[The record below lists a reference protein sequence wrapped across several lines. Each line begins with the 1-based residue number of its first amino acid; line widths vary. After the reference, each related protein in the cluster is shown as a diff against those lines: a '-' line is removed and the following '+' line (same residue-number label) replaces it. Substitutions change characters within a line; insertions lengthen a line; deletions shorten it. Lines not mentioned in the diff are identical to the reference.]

1 MNQVN
6 YLDPK
11 WLRPRIIVDIL
22 DEILSR
28 ELEPEEWIGMDEFNI
43 GFFEDGRAVIE
54 LMDTWGRFVY
64 ATVQEYGDHYYVK
77 IIGGS
82 PEIISKILFKE
93 YEIPKKEVEERVRIV
108 LE

>member
-1 MNQVN
+1 MDHVN

-22 DEILSR
+22 DETLSR
-28 ELEPEEWIGMDEFNI
+28 ELEPEEWVGMDGFSI

-64 ATVQEYGDHYYVK
+64 ATIEEHNDHYLVK
-77 IIGGS
+77 IVGGS
-82 PEIISKILFKE
+82 PEIIDKILFKE
-93 YEIPKKEVEERVRIV
+93 FEIPKKEVEERVRIV